1 MKEVVS
7 SVMEEMS
14 EGHALSPQIQDYGI
28 GQAVEECR
36 QLGVLDWLEVREMV
50 GEEVSYLPP
59 E

>member
-1 MKEVVS
+1 M
-7 SVMEEMS
+7 MEEMS